1 MKFKL
6 LFLLL
11 LTLIGAQFVHA
22 NWEDALK
29 EDSGSR
35 NAEKKK
41 KVSARDTS
49 ETDNSEIVSK
59 TKGPAAF
66 ETDEMKELM
75 RKLSV
80 IESVMPDSDPRK
92 VLTLSQVSEGLA
104 SLGAMKMAE
113 DMSLRAAKLADKM
126 SGPDSEASLN
136 CKNGLSK
143 IYRANGD
150 DEKAIQL
157 LCECVDSC
165 KKLITKAEKSGDK
178 DDLEWFS
185 GILIGLYSQLADAH
199 VNNGQFA
206 KANVFSEK
214 ALQLARQLPGPKQ
227 DFLIQQPLAA
237 RAHYFMQLGNY
248 TDALTVLS
256 EQKLIQEKL
265 KTALKNKDSDPQ
277 KKAHLQRVN
286 AAIFENLLDLHKT
299 YVLKGEIKEAQAL
312 EPELDDI
319 SSKTSLNYIDVGSSS
334 YFLDKA
340 IRENMSGQTTE
351 AARDSGYY
359 LKYTDDF
366 LDSAL
371 GMVESQRL
379 GWQKSNLDISIP
391 VAFCPTDQLA
401 EYIVKWKGIVLD
413 SLINDRKNLS
423 SHSPVNV
430 KSDYSK
436 ITALKQQLVQLQI
449 NSSGTNQSA
458 NIKKVQDLILNLQR
472 KLASESQESGAASMA
487 SPSLAKV
494 RESLGDDAVV
504 VEYVTYRSLPNRRFG
519 EEQLGA
525 MLITKDAPPVWL
537 PLGKLDNI
545 RKSYN
550 QFKTFLTATSAQS
563 DEFKT
568 SLSDLYQRTWSKI
581 SESLPP
587 NVAKVYISP
596 DSFLNFL
603 PFSSLINP
611 DGAFLAEK
619 YSISYVGSSRDL
631 LSKVSTDKNKEI
643 KLFANPIFE
652 STNNLISADKS
663 RQTTAAN
670 SEYSK
675 VSLPPLPGTQAEAE
689 NLSNLAKTSGWNTTL
704 ITGAEATKKALCDI
718 NSPAILHLATHGF
731 YLGGETSLQDAQ
743 APRGM
748 TVKGTSESQ
757 TNVVNF
763 SVLSPMVQSGIALT
777 GAQTTLNLWKQGKA
791 PDPANDGILTAEDV
805 GGLNLNGTWLVTLS
819 ACETGVGE
827 ARSGEGV
834 FGLRRAFMM
843 AGAQNL
849 LMTLWPVSDE
859 TTPLIMA
866 DFYKEALT
874 THDAPGA
881 LAKVQRDWLVKLRNE
896 KGIVEAVRDAGPF
909 AMVVMANPN
918 LRKTSPVTQPSSSP
932 SGGTPLAP
940 TPPTASPSPSPTP
953 VQATNERQ
961 QLKKAA

>member
-1 MKFKL
+1 MS
-6 LFLLL
+6 
-11 LTLIGAQFVHA
+11 AS
-22 NWEDALK
+22 WEDTLK
-29 EDSGSR
+29 EDSVSG

-41 KVSARDTS
+41 KASARDTS

-59 TKGPAAF
+59 AKGPAAF

-113 DMSLRAAKLADKM
+113 DMSLRAAKLADRM
-126 SGPDSEASLN
+126 SGPNSEASLN
-136 CKNGLSK
+136 CKNGLSN

-157 LCECVDSC
+157 LCECVNSC

-185 GILIGLYSQLADAH
+185 GILIGLYSQLADALL
-199 VNNGQFA
+199 NNGQFA
-206 KANVFSEK
+206 KSNVFSEK

-237 RAHYFMQLGNY
+237 RAHYLMQLGNY
-248 TDALTVLS
+248 TDAVAILS

-265 KTALKNKDSDPQ
+265 YNALKNNDSDPQ
-277 KKAHLQRVN
+277 KKSHLEKSNR
-286 AAIFENLLDLHKT
+286 AIYENLLDFHKT
-299 YVLKGEIKEAQAL
+299 YVLQGNYQQAQSL
-312 EPELDDI
+312 EPELDDRQR
-319 SSKTSLNYIDVGSSS
+319 KMSLNYIDTGSSS

-340 IRENMSGQTTE
+340 IREYLSGQPTE

-391 VAFCPTDQLA
+391 VAFCPPDQLA

-430 KSDYSK
+430 KNDYSK
-436 ITALKQQLVQLQI
+436 LTALKQQLVQLQI
-449 NSSGTNQSA
+449 NSSGTNQSG

-472 KLASESQESGAASMA
+472 KLASESQESGTTSMA

-494 RESLGDDAVV
+494 RESLGDNAVV

-525 MLITKDAPPVWL
+525 MLISKDTPPVWL
-537 PLGKLDNI
+537 TLGKLDDV

-550 QFKTFLTATSAQS
+550 QFKTLLAATSATS

-587 NVAKVYISP
+587 STSKVYISP

-631 LSKVSTDKNKEI
+631 LSKVLTDKNKEI
-643 KLFANPIFE
+643 KFFANPIFD
-652 STNNLISADKS
+652 STNNLILADKS
-663 RQTTAAN
+663 RQTTAAE

-689 NLSNLAKTSGWNTTL
+689 NLSNLAKTNGWNATL

-743 APRGM
+743 AHRGM
-748 TVKGTSESQ
+748 TVKGTSEAQ
-757 TNVVNF
+757 TNIVNF

-805 GGLNLNGTWLVTLS
+805 GGLNLSGTWLVALS

-866 DFYKEALT
+866 EFYKEALA

-881 LAKVQRDWLVKLRNE
+881 LAKIQRDWLVKLRNE
-896 KGIVEAVRDAGPF
+896 KGIVAAVRDAGPF

-918 LRKTSPVTQPSSSP
+918 QRKSGSTSPPTAQPSLMPTELVPTAPTSPSSSP
-932 SGGTPLAP
+932 A
-940 TPPTASPSPSPTP
+940 PSPTP
-953 VQATNERQ
+953 VQALSEK
-961 QLKKAA
+961 LHFKKAA

>member
-1 MKFKL
+1 MS
-6 LFLLL
+6 
-11 LTLIGAQFVHA
+11 A
-22 NWEDALK
+22 NWEDVLK
-29 EDSGSR
+29 EDSVD
-35 NAEKKK
+35 NNVPKKK
-41 KVSARDTS
+41 KVISRNTPED
-49 ETDNSEIVSK
+49 DNSEKVSK
-59 TKGPAAF
+59 VKNPAAF
-66 ETDEMKELM
+66 ETDEVKELM

-113 DMSLRAAKLADKM
+113 DMSLRAAKIADKM
-126 SGPDSEASLN
+126 SGSDSEASLN

-150 DEKAIQL
+150 NERAIQL
-157 LCECVDSC
+157 LCECVNSC
-165 KKLITKAEKSGDK
+165 KKLITKSEKSGDK

-185 GILIGLYSQLADAH
+185 GVLIGLYSQLADALA
-199 VNNGQFA
+199 NSGQFA

-214 ALQLARQLPGPKQ
+214 ALQLARELPGRNK

-237 RAHYFMQLGNY
+237 RANYFMQLGNY
-248 TDALTVLS
+248 TDGLTILS
-256 EQKLIQEKL
+256 EQKIIQDKL
-265 KTALKNKDSDPQ
+265 SNALKDNDADPQ
-277 KKAHLQRVN
+277 KKSHLEKMNQ
-286 AAIFENLLDLHKT
+286 AIYENLLNLHKT
-299 YVLKGEIKEAQAL
+299 YVLQGNYQQAQSL
-312 EPELDDI
+312 EPELDDRQ
-319 SSKTSLNYIDVGSSS
+319 KKMSLNYIDKGSSL

-340 IRENMSGQTTE
+340 IRENLSGQTTE
-351 AARDSGYY
+351 AARDSASY

-391 VAFCPTDQLA
+391 VAFCPPDQLA
-401 EYIVKWKGIVLD
+401 EYIVKWKGVVLD
-413 SLINDRKNLS
+413 SLINDKKNLS
-423 SHSPVNV
+423 SRSPVNV
-430 KSDYSK
+430 KNDYSK
-436 ITALKQQLVQLQI
+436 LTALKQQLVQLQI
-449 NSSGTNQSA
+449 NSSGVNQSA

-472 KLASESQESGAASMA
+472 KLASEAQGSGTVSMA

-494 RESLGDDAVV
+494 REALRGDAVV
-504 VEYVTYRSLPNRRFG
+504 VEYVTYRNLPNLSFG
-519 EEQLGA
+519 EEELGA
-525 MLITKDAPPVWL
+525 MLISKDVPPVWL
-537 PLGKLDNI
+537 PLGKLDDI

-550 QFKTFLTATSAQS
+550 QLKTLLTSQSAQP

-568 SLSDLYQRTWSKI
+568 SLSDLYHRTWSKI

-587 NVAKVYISP
+587 TVTKVYISP

-631 LSKVSTDKNKEI
+631 LSKVLTDKNKEI
-643 KLFANPIFE
+643 QFFANPIFD
-652 STNNLISADKS
+652 STNNLILADKS
-663 RQTTAAN
+663 RQTTAADC
-670 SEYSK
+670 EYSK

-689 NLSNLAKTSGWNTTL
+689 NLSNLAKTNGWNATL

-743 APRGM
+743 AHRGM
-748 TVKGTSESQ
+748 TVKGTSEAQ
-757 TNVVNF
+757 TNIVNF
-763 SVLSPMVQSGIALT
+763 SVLSPMVQSGIALS

-849 LMTLWPVSDE
+849 LMTLWPVSDDV
-859 TTPLIMA
+859 TPKIMA
-866 DFYKEALT
+866 DFYKEALA

-896 KGIVEAVRDAGPF
+896 KGIVAAVRDAGPF
-909 AMVVMANPN
+909 AMVVMANPSQ
-918 LRKTSPVTQPSSSP
+918 RDSGSASPPTVQPSLKPTELVPTAPNSP
-932 SGGTPLAP
+932 SL
-940 TPPTASPSPSPTP
+940 SPAPSPTP
-953 VQATNERQ
+953 VQAHFEKRE
-961 QLKKAA
+961 LKKVFTVAVPFKNPNT